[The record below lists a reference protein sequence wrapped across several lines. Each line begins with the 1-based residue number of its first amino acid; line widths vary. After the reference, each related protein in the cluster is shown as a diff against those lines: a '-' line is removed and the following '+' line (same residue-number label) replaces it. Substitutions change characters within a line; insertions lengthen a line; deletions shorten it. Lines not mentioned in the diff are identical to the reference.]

1 MICKCLCFN
10 SWKSLGS
17 KKIKLKRTN
26 YVPVKQLEL
35 TFKPKLKTHSL
46 FLNIQQP
53 GRVFKILDTLIC
65 FVNNAFKIQEMT
77 TST

>member
-10 SWKSLGS
+10 SWKSLGF

-53 GRVFKILDTLIC
+53 GRVFRILDTQFLDMFC
-65 FVNNAFKIQEMT
+65 
-77 TST
+77 